1 MTLNCQGK
9 LVDLSV
15 PKIMGI
21 LNLTPDSFY
30 DGGQFNSIDLAVKQT
45 EKMLQEGATFI
56 DIGAASSRPGAELL
70 TVEQESQ
77 RMFPIL
83 NELLKIFPNTLF
95 SVDTYH
101 SSIARSA
108 LDKGVALIN
117 DISGGSIDNKLH
129 QIIANYQVP
138 YVCMHMRGTPKTMQ
152 EEPKYHSIVEEQL
165 SFFAEKT
172 ALLHQKGVNDIILDP
187 GFGFGKSLE
196 HNYEILKNLHQ
207 YHSLKCPIMVGVSRK
222 SLIYKKLNISPERA
236 LNGTTSLH
244 TFALQQGA
252 HILRVHDVSEAVEV
266 VELLQALN

>member
-45 EKMLQEGATFI
+45 EKMIQEGATFI
-56 DIGAASSRPGAELL
+56 DIGAVSSRPGAELL

-95 SVDTYH
+95 SIDTYH

-129 QIIANYQVP
+129 QIVANYQVP

-152 EEPKYHSIVEEQL
+152 EEPKYHSIVDEQL
-165 SFFAEKT
+165 SF
-172 ALLHQKGVNDIILDP
+172 
-187 GFGFGKSLE
+187 
-196 HNYEILKNLHQ
+196 
-207 YHSLKCPIMVGVSRK
+207 C
-222 SLIYKKLNISPERA
+222 
-236 LNGTTSLH
+236 
-244 TFALQQGA
+244 
-252 HILRVHDVSEAVEV
+252 
-266 VELLQALN
+266 